1 MSEGK
6 RREEGVSEGKR
17 REEIVSEGKRDSERE
32 TLKSRWAG

>member
-17 REEIVSEGKRDSERE
+17 DSERE
-32 TLKSRWAG
+32 TSKSRWAE